1 MTLTVGGH
9 PVIFILGTGATFSAL
24 LSNLGPPSTK
34 SATIHGISGK
44 LVTNFFTQQLNCN
57 WDSILFFSC
66 LSDNTRKTNAI
77 LGRDVLS
84 KMQASIHMEME
95 STENL
100 CLPLTEVEINPEV
113 WATGRKIGRAIS
125 AQLVQITLKTPNS
138 FPYQKQYPLKPET
151 KQGLIP
157 LIENLKGQGLLIE
170 CNSPYNTPIL
180 EVQKLNAE

>member
-9 PVIFILGTGATFSAL
+9 PVIFTLGTGATISAL

-34 SATIHGISGK
+34 SATIRGISRK
-44 LVTNFFTQQLNCN
+44 LVTKLFTQQLNCN
-57 WDSILFFSC
+57 WDSILFSHAFLIIPESP
-66 LSDNTRKTNAI
+66 TPI

-84 KMQASIHMEME
+84 KRQTSIHMEIE

-100 CLPLTEVEINPEV
+100 CLLLTEVEINPEV
-113 WATGRKIGRAIS
+113 WETGEKIGRDIS
-125 AQLVQITLKTPNS
+125 AQLVQITLKNPNN
-138 FPYQKQYPLKPET
+138 FPYQKQYSLKPEA

-170 CNSPYNTPIL
+170 CNSPYNTTIL
-180 EVQKLNAE
+180 GV

>member
-9 PVIFILGTGATFSAL
+9 PVIFILGTAATFSAL

-34 SATIHGISGK
+34 SATIRDISRK
-44 LVTNFFTQQLNCN
+44 LVTKFFTQQLNCN
-57 WDSILFFSC
+57 WDSILFSHAFLVITESP
-66 LSDNTRKTNAI
+66 TPI
-77 LGRDVLS
+77 IGRDVLS
-84 KMQASIHMEME
+84 KMQTSIHMEME

-113 WATGRKIGRAIS
+113 WATREKIGRAIS
-125 AQLVQITLKTPNS
+125 AQLVQITLKNPNN
-138 FPYQKQYPLKPET
+138 FPYQKQYSLKPEA

-170 CNSPYNTPIL
+170 CNSPYNTTIL
-180 EVQKLNAE
+180 GVQKPNQE